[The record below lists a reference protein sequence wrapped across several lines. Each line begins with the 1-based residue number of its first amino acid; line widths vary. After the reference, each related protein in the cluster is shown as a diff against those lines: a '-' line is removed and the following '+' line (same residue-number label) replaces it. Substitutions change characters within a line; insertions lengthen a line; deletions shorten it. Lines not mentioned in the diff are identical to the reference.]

1 MDGKKWRSYSEAK
14 SSMERQGLTPDE
26 YERRARALARKLKI

>member
-1 MDGKKWRSYSEAK
+1 MSIEKQRSYEAAK
-14 SSMERQGLTPDE
+14 QSIIKQGLTPDE

>member
-1 MDGKKWRSYSEAK
+1 MSIEKQRSYEGAK
-14 SSMERQGLTPDE
+14 QRMIKQGLSPAE

>member
-1 MDGKKWRSYSEAK
+1 MGRSAWKSYSQTMNSPK
-14 SSMERQGLTPDE
+14 NQGLSPAE

>member
-1 MDGKKWRSYSEAK
+1 MNPEKQRSYETAK
-14 SSMERQGLTPDE
+14 QRMMEQGLSPAE

>member
-1 MDGKKWRSYSEAK
+1 MDRNAWKSYSRTMNSPK
-14 SSMERQGLTPDE
+14 NQGLTPAE